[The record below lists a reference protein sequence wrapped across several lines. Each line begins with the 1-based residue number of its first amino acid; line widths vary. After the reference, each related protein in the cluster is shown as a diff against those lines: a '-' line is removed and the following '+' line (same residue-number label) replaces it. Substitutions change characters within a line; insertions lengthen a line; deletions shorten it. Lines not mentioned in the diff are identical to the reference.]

1 MKIFPAID
9 LYAGQ
14 AVRLLHGDYEK
25 MTVYHKDPTVVA
37 RDFAAQGA
45 EYLHLVDLEGAKLGS
60 TPNLETVRAILRAA
74 DMYAEVGGGIRD
86 MKTVEAYFSAGI
98 SRVILGTAAVQDRE
112 FLCRAVAAY
121 GERIAVGADIKDGK
135 IAIRGWLETADM
147 TTDAFCA
154 AMQQIGVQT
163 VICTD
168 IAKDGA
174 MEGANHALYRDL
186 SARYAMRLIASGGV
200 SSIEDVRRLAALGID
215 GAIIGRAYY
224 TGAISLRE
232 AIEVAKT

>member
-37 RDFAAQGA
+37 RDFVAQGA

-74 DMYAEVGGGIRD
+74 DLYAEVGGGIRD